1 MSTVERESPQTF
13 AKRVGLRFR
22 DLRLLVRALTH
33 RSYVNE
39 HPDALEDNERLEFL
53 GDAILD
59 FVVGE
64 WLYHRFPEMDEGDL
78 TRYRSALVCREQLAE
93 FARQIGLEGVLLL
106 GRGEDAHG
114 GRQRDSLLS
123 AAFEA
128 LVGALYLDG
137 GLEVVKAF
145 LTPRLAQA
153 MEQIMA
159 QRLDE
164 DPKSVLQEQVQA
176 LGYAAPVYEVVNAE
190 GPDHHRRFEVEVL
203 VDGHPLGRGMG
214 WSKREATKAAARAA
228 LEKLA
233 AADNILRERA

>member
-1 MSTVERESPQTF
+1 MSTFSSESPQAF
-13 AKRVGLRFR
+13 AARVGLHFH

-39 HPDALEDNERLEFL
+39 HSDALEDNERLEFL

-78 TRYRSALVCREQLAE
+78 TRYRSALVCREELAE
-93 FARQIGLEGVLLL
+93 FARQIGLERALLL

-114 GRQRDSLLS
+114 GRQRDTLLS

-137 GLEVVKAF
+137 GLEVVKVF
-145 LTPRLAQA
+145 LTSRIARA

-164 DPKSVLQEQVQA
+164 DPKSVLQERVQA
-176 LGYAAPVYEVVNAE
+176 RGHASPVYEVVKME

-203 VDGHPLGRGMG
+203 VDGTALGRGVG

-228 LEKLA
+228 LQNLSEEV
-233 AADNILRERA
+233 LRESA